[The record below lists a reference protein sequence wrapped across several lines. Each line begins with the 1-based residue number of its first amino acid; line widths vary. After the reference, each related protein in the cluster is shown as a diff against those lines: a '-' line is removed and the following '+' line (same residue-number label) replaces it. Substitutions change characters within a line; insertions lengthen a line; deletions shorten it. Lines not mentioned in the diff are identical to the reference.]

1 MIIETLSETQCFGG
15 HIGFYRHPSAVN
27 NCDMQFSVF
36 VPPQAEQGPV
46 PVLTFLSGLTCTE
59 ENFMV
64 KSGAQRV
71 AAELGLMLVSPD
83 TSPRG
88 DDVPDDPEEDYD
100 FGLAAGFYLNA
111 TQAPWSKHY
120 HMYDYIT
127 TELQTA
133 VIDNFP
139 GDRNRHALSGHSMGG
154 HGALV
159 IGLRNPDMFSS
170 LSVFAPI
177 CTTLHSPWG
186 TKALSHYL
194 GVSAG
199 DGDQPGLQSGDDD
212 RRHWHDYDACEVAR
226 NVDNPTAYPTILVDQ
241 GAEDP
246 FLEEQLKPDL
256 LQAACADSGVP
267 MELRVHP
274 GYDHGYYFISTFI
287 EEHLRRHYDVLT
299 R

>member
-1 MIIETLSETQCFGG
+1 METVSETSCFGG
-15 HIGFYRHPSAVN
+15 RIGFYQHRSDAN
-27 NCDMQFSVF
+27 DCDMRFSVF

-71 AAELGLMLVSPD
+71 ASELGLMLVSPD

-88 DDVPDDPEEDYD
+88 DTVPDDPDGDYD

-111 TQAPWSKHY
+111 TQAPWSAHY

-127 TELQTA
+127 RELPAA
-133 VIDNFP
+133 VFGQFP
-139 GDRNRHALSGHSMGG
+139 GDASRHALCGHSMGG

-159 IGLRNPDMFSS
+159 IGLRNPGMFRS

-186 TKALSHYL
+186 SKALSHYL
-194 GVSAG
+194 G
-199 DGDQPGLQSGDDD
+199 DDKNAW
-212 RRHWHDYDACEVAR
+212 REFDACEVVR
-226 NVDNPTAYPTILVDQ
+226 DVEDPEAYPTILVDQ
-241 GAEDP
+241 GADDP
-246 FLEEQLKPDL
+246 YLEEQLKPEL
-256 LQAACADSGVP
+256 LQAACRERGVP
-267 MELRVHP
+267 IDLRIHA
-274 GYDHGYYFISTFI
+274 GYDHGYYFIGTFI
-287 EEHLRRHYDVLT
+287 EEHLRRHYKILAS
-299 R
+299 